1 MFTGIIRAR
10 GRVADVQSTAHG
22 ARLTISADGA
32 FACAPGESISVNGCC
47 LTLREGASPGRLE
60 FDVIPATLRCTTLG
74 SLGKGAEVNLEPAV
88 TAATMLSGHIVQG
101 HVDGVGLAAR
111 RGGGISGDIALRIH
125 PPAPLMACIMQKG
138 SVAVDGVSLTVSDV
152 GDDWFEVALIP
163 ETLARTT
170 LARIDS
176 ASEPVNIEVDYLVK
190 AMVSY
195 LDRLERTPRI
205 SRG

>member
-1 MFTGIIRAR
+1 MFTGIIRGK
-10 GRVADVQSTAHG
+10 GRIADVHSTALG
-22 ARLTISADGA
+22 VRLTIAAEGIP
-32 FACAPGESISVNGCC
+32 ACAPGESISVNGCC
-47 LTLREGASPGRLE
+47 LTLLEGADPGRLE
-60 FDVIPATLRCTTLG
+60 FDVIPETLRCTTLG
-74 SLGKGAEVNLEPAV
+74 SLGAGDEVNLEPAV

-111 RGGGISGDIALRIH
+111 RGGDAGGDVAVRIH
-125 PPAPLMACIMQKG
+125 PPASLMASILLKG

-176 ASEPVNIEVDYLVK
+176 APRPVNIEVDYLVK
-190 AMVSY
+190 AVVSY
-195 LDRLERTPRI
+195 LERIPGL